1 MINLFL
7 LLQTAQQ
14 ELYSAPSSPSQTT
27 SETSSVNAADDE
39 DSSSSI
45 LEPVRHPSTTQSR
58 LTYHEIYLLRML
70 EENDA
75 DDEGSCS
82 TDVGLELQR
91 LGDHAYTVA
100 LQEEEESRR
109 AMDYE
114 LELQR
119 RENTYYTAIEHQPQ
133 PPPTP
138 LQRQNAFIHA
148 TNAFEASM
156 QTPPLRRENAFI
168 MEK

>member
-1 MINLFL
+1 
-7 LLQTAQQ
+7 
-14 ELYSAPSSPSQTT
+14 
-27 SETSSVNAADDE
+27 
-39 DSSSSI
+39 
-45 LEPVRHPSTTQSR
+45 
-58 LTYHEIYLLRML
+58 ML